1 MGRYRLKPYVH
12 KIKGAK
18 NFALFDIL
26 HKQFYRLSPEGS
38 IDDLKKSLQKE
49 GLIFCTPGVVPFPVD
64 LDFHQEANHIN
75 LRELQIRI
83 NGRGEDNC
91 WKRTRKD
98 GPVLAMDIKMI
109 ERIGHA
115 CGQIPVKKL
124 RIEAEKWEEDKIEK
138 IMNGVFSETI
148 DLFIDEIPGK
158 DIIGRF
164 RETYLA
170 KNRLSTF
177 HENNK
182 MNIGELQVDIHNFFY
197 SRQFNPCLGHQVA
210 IDIGGEIRPCLWS
223 SIELGHI
230 ARHNLKDLIIA
241 GTFDKYWTL
250 SKDEIEVCK
259 DCECRYNCLDCRVFG
274 EETETMSTA
283 KPLFCDYDPYPG

>member
-1 MGRYRLKPYVH
+1 LDRYRLKPYIH

-18 NFALFDIL
+18 GYALFDIL
-26 HKQFYRLSPEGS
+26 HKKFYRLSPEGDPEKL
-38 IDDLKKSLQKE
+38 IEALMEE
-49 GLIFCTPGVVPFPVD
+49 GLIFNTNGVVPFPIEI
-64 LDFHQEANHIN
+64 DFLEAVNKLNI
-75 LRELQIRI
+75 RELQIRI

-98 GPVLAMDIKMI
+98 GPVLAMDIKII

-115 CGQIPVKKL
+115 WGHIPVKKL

-138 IMNGVFSETI
+138 IINEVFSETI
-148 DLFIDEIPGK
+148 DLFIAESPGK
-158 DIIGRF
+158 DIIDRF
-164 RETYLA
+164 RETCLA

-177 HENNK
+177 HECNK
-182 MNIGELQVDIHNFFY
+182 WNIGEIQVDIHNFFY

-223 SIELGHI
+223 AIEIGHI
-230 ARHNLKDLIIA
+230 TRYNLKDLIVA
-241 GTFDKYWTL
+241 GTFDKYWML

-274 EETETMSTA
+274 EETGTMSAA
-283 KPLFCDYDPYPG
+283 KPLFCDFDPYPG